1 MLLSGKNKYNK
12 YNVNDGKSQLEKSSD
27 INLPTLPALDIKDVA
42 EMPAERPEKAELCE
56 KATMPF

>member
-1 MLLSGKNKYNK
+1 M
-12 YNVNDGKSQLEKSSD
+12 NDGKSQLEKNSD

>member
-12 YNVNDGKSQLEKSSD
+12 YNMNDGKSQLEKNSD
-27 INLPTLPALDIKDVA
+27 INLPTLPALDIKDVV
-42 EMPAERPEKAELCE
+42 EMPAERPEKAELCK

>member
-1 MLLSGKNKYNK
+1 M
-12 YNVNDGKSQLEKSSD
+12 NDGKSQLEKSSD

-42 EMPAERPEKAELCE
+42 EMPAERPEKAELCK